1 MDQVDLVPHADPNTA
16 SQTQRLMKVVALK
29 QIQGQNPSLYDPIAI
44 DTAALQAIGWSN
56 PEQFMAPMSSQGKMP
71 PEMQQ
76 KIEELKNVG
85 IKVVG
90 EPHVVFPDPQGIFDR
105 PGNEWLAF
113 IEDSEGNMV
122 GLMSRE
128 IL

>member
-1 MDQVDLVPHADPNTA
+1 MYISDLDRATAFYSKLLESEIIARFEGPGFAFFDLEGVRLFLDVNAPKSAIYLEVPDV
-16 SQTQRLMKVVALK
+16 RK
-29 QIQGQNPSLYDPIAI
+29 
-44 DTAALQAIGWSN
+44 
-56 PEQFMAPMSSQGKMP
+56 
-71 PEMQQ
+71 

>member
-1 MDQVDLVPHADPNTA
+1 MHISDLDRATA
-16 SQTQRLMKVVALK
+16 FYSKLLESEVIARFEGPGFAFFDLEGVRLFLDVNAPK
-29 QIQGQNPSLYDPIAI
+29 GAI
-44 DTAALQAIGWSN
+44 YLEVSDVR
-56 PEQFMAPMSSQGKMP
+56 K
-71 PEMQQ
+71 
-76 KIEELKNVG
+76 KIEDLKNVG
-85 IKVVG
+85 IEVVG

-113 IEDSEGNMV
+113 IEDSEGNII

>member
-1 MDQVDLVPHADPNTA
+1 MYISDLDRATAFYSKLLENEVIARFEGPGFAFFDLEGVRLFLDVNAPKSAIYLDVPDV
-16 SQTQRLMKVVALK
+16 RK
-29 QIQGQNPSLYDPIAI
+29 
-44 DTAALQAIGWSN
+44 
-56 PEQFMAPMSSQGKMP
+56 
-71 PEMQQ
+71 

>member
-1 MDQVDLVPHADPNTA
+1 MYISDLDRATAFYSKLLESEVIARFEGPGFAFFDLEGVRLFLDVNAPKSAIYLEVPDV
-16 SQTQRLMKVVALK
+16 RK
-29 QIQGQNPSLYDPIAI
+29 
-44 DTAALQAIGWSN
+44 
-56 PEQFMAPMSSQGKMP
+56 
-71 PEMQQ
+71 

-113 IEDSEGNMV
+113 IEDSEGNV
-122 GLMSRE
+122 IGLMSRE

>member
-1 MDQVDLVPHADPNTA
+1 MKFRQIGLRISDLDRAVAFYSKLLESEVIARFDSPGFAFFDLDGV
-16 SQTQRLMKVVALK
+16 RLFLDV
-29 QIQGQNPSLYDPIAI
+29 N
-44 DTAALQAIGWSN
+44 
-56 PEQFMAPMSSQGKMP
+56 APKSAVYLEVSDVRK
-71 PEMQQ
+71 
-76 KIEELKNVG
+76 KIEELKNIG

-90 EPHVVFPDPQGIFDR
+90 EPHVVFPDPQGIFDN